1 MNVTS
6 IFSRYKP
13 QIKDGKIFDP
23 IRQKYVRLTP
33 EEIVRQNTIKYLMK
47 RLGVPQNKIIVERG
61 LATLGVKGS
70 KKRIDIGILDDD
82 GIIIAVVECKASILG
97 VGEAAFL
104 QAQDYL
110 RELNTRYFFV
120 TDGNIM
126 EAYYWDTL
134 QYIRLKEMPKYN
146 RLYYYPTA
154 EEEK

>member
-6 IFSRYKP
+6 IFSRYKL
-13 QIKDGKIFDP
+13 QIKDDKIFDP
-23 IRQKYVRLTP
+23 IRQKYVHLTP
-33 EEIVRQNTIKYLMK
+33 EEIVRQRTIKYLVK
-47 RLGVPQNKIIVERG
+47 RLSVPQNKIIVERG
-61 LATLGVKGS
+61 LGTLGVEGS

-82 GIIIAVVECKASILG
+82 DMIIAVVECKASVLG
-97 VGEAAFL
+97 AGEAAFL

-126 EAYYWDTL
+126 EGHYWDTQ
-134 QYIRLKEMPKYN
+134 QYIRLKEMPKYD

-154 EEEK
+154 EEDI